1 MTLYAETSA
10 VLAWLFGEPAGG
22 IIKRSIDGAARVVS
36 SVLTIVEAERA
47 IARAEG
53 LALITPAAAAQ
64 LRGLAART
72 IAQWSLLE
80 VVPSVHRRAGQV
92 FPRETVR
99 TLDALHL
106 ASALELLM
114 LHPDLRVLTLNDR
127 IAANLEPLGLA
138 REG

>member
-1 MTLYAETSA
+1 MYAETSA

-22 IIKRSIDGAARVVS
+22 MVRRSIDGAARVVS

-47 IARAEG
+47 ISRAEG
-53 LALITPAAAAQ
+53 LALISPAAAAQ

-72 IAQWSLLE
+72 MTQWNLLE
-80 VVPSVHRRAGQV
+80 VVPNVRRRTGQV

-106 ASALELLM
+106 ASALEFLT
-114 LHPDLRVLTLNDR
+114 LHPDLRVLTLDDR
-127 IAANLEPLGLA
+127 IASNLEPLGLA